1 MGKVER
7 EMIGIVITAVVAV
20 YTLMVLLFVEDSDL
34 ALILDIFAMWTLALI
49 TLLYD
54 IWRVM

>member
-1 MGKVER
+1 
-7 EMIGIVITAVVAV
+7 MIGIVITAVVAV

-54 IWRVM
+54 VWCVM